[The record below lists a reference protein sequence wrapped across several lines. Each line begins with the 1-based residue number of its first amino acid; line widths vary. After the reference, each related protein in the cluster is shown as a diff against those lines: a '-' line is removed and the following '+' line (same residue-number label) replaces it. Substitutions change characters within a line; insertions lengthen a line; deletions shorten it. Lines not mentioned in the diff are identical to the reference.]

1 MKDYLAALLEEQEEP
16 AETFS
21 IKSRQPIGKHPA
33 PLLQSA
39 SSRAV
44 PPGIA
49 PLGQG
54 EEVPSMEEQLR
65 LATRKKAEVQR
76 RAVPLPEHG
85 HRPAGGEDS
94 GTAPVQTVG
103 ANTRTLLFQLR
114 RSRQQTQAAFSPGKG
129 TSADLIPGVQ
139 WAAAEPVNW
148 DALAER
154 EARRY
159 DGGFSLF

>member
-39 SSRAV
+39 PSRAV
-44 PPGIA
+44 PPGAA

-76 RAVPLPEHG
+76 RTVPLPEHG
-85 HRPAGGEDS
+85 HRPAGGEAL

-114 RSRQQTQAAFSPGKG
+114 RSRQQTQAAFS
-129 TSADLIPGVQ
+129 
-139 WAAAEPVNW
+139 
-148 DALAER
+148 
-154 EARRY
+154 
-159 DGGFSLF
+159 